1 MAVTSTGRPG
11 SSGFDR
17 TGRDSTEVA
26 HFLDL
31 SAQDGLT
38 ATAGGAQAG
47 VSLGD
52 FAINR
57 VTTVASGNDSAQL
70 PAAKAGRMRIVINAA
85 ASNALAVF
93 PQPGEV
99 INALSANSAFSL
111 AANKTALFVCAVDGT
126 WNANLTA

>member
-11 SSGFDR
+11 SSGFD
-17 TGRDSTEVA
+17 TGRKDQTEKV

-38 ATAGGAQAG
+38 ALAGGAQAG

-52 FAINR
+52 YTINR
-57 VTTVASGNDSAQL
+57 FTTVASSADSAQL
-70 PAAKAGRMRIVINAA
+70 PAAKAGRMRVVINAA

-93 PQPGEV
+93 PQTGEI
-99 INALSANSAFSL
+99 INALSANASFSL
-111 AANKTALFVCAVDGT
+111 AANKTAIFFCAVDGT
-126 WNANLTA
+126 WNSNLTA